1 MNHICAS
8 CVGEAVLSSLV
19 AAAATANYQCD
30 FCERDHPAVEL
41 YFVAQKFS
49 AVIQTFFELSSQTMA
64 VVHFD
69 RTPAG
74 EDVETLLKRLIR
86 PPEEAIEPIVDI
98 LDHMWFDRDTQEP
111 SYGEDPWFVVRSPNR
126 AMHSA
131 WTAMESSLREEARYL
146 NPKVIR
152 FLDSIFGEIGTE
164 VTAEGFSVLTHTDVD
179 SRYKSFYR
187 AREFQSEPELQKAL
201 RHPERCLG
209 APPAGIAN
217 SGRMNALGQPA
228 FYGATH
234 ESIAL
239 AEIRPAVGS
248 LVAVAKF
255 SVVRPLTL
263 LNLGLLEQVDLPRS
277 ASLFDKRSEIA
288 FERHAFLRELSRR
301 MVRPVMP
308 KSQDHNYLITQVIAD
323 YLAMHPTTPIDGI
336 IYPSVQKRTERAHTD
351 GQNVVLFHKA
361 ATTILADQE
370 TETAEA
376 ELYDYDDDDDEY
388 EYSNHAEPPLQPSI
402 FYHQSTA
409 HTVSFLPFGSS
420 RPTPALEF
428 QRDSIV
434 IHRIV
439 AVDIKTDPVSVEVMP
454 RSHFALA
461 NS

>member
-1 MNHICAS
+1 LA
-8 CVGEAVLSSLV
+8 

-30 FCERDHPAVEL
+30 FCESDQPAVEL

-49 AVIQTFFELSSQTMA
+49 DVIETFFELSSQTMA
-64 VVHFD
+64 VVHFA

-86 PPEEAIEPIVDI
+86 PPEEAIEPLVDI
-98 LDHMWFDRDTQEP
+98 LDHIWFDRDTQEP
-111 SYGEDPWFVVRSPNR
+111 TYGEDPWFVMRSPVF
-126 AMHSA
+126 AMHSTWTMHSA
-131 WTAMESSLREEARYL
+131 WTTMEISLREEARYL
-146 NPKVIR
+146 NPKVTG
-152 FLDSIFGEIGTE
+152 FLESIFGEIGAE
-164 VTAEGFSVLTHTDVD
+164 VTADGVSVLTHTDVD
-179 SRYKSFYR
+179 SSYKSFYR

-201 RHPERCLG
+201 RHPERFLG

-217 SGRMNALGQPA
+217 SGRMNAPGQPA
-228 FYGATH
+228 FYGATQ

-248 LVAVAKF
+248 LVAVAQF

-263 LNLGLLEQVDLPRS
+263 LNLGLLEQVNLPNT
-277 ASLFDKRSEIA
+277 ASLFDKRSKVA

-336 IYPSVQKRTERAHTD
+336 IYPSVQKGTERARSD

-361 ATTILADQE
+361 ATTIFADQE
-370 TETAEA
+370 KETAEA
-376 ELYDYDDDDDEY
+376 ELYDYDDDEY
-388 EYSNHAEPPLQPSI
+388 EYGNRTEPLLRPSI

-409 HTVSFLPFGSS
+409 HTASFRPFGSP
-420 RPTPALEF
+420 RPTPALEL
-428 QRDSIV
+428 QRNSIV

-439 AVDIKTDPVSVEVMP
+439 AVDIKTDPVPVEVTP
-454 RSHFALA
+454 RSHFGSA